1 MQPLHFLLRYS
12 DKISKVDTIAE
23 HKSVL
28 ETESS
33 VWMGKFGVGMG
44 KKFADLAKEQIAQDL
59 KTYLYLMNGCVYTH
73 KATISDVR
81 IGYSSK
87 TGVLTSD
94 NKLTP
99 KYYQNTPCTVWFKLT
114 SIEEI
119 TQNDIDNLWLF
130 NSPGAH
136 PSKAGMRGLIY
147 LTERCE
153 ENTPKVKKKPINQ
166 SLLYTGGLRD

>member
-12 DKISKVDTIAE
+12 DKISRVDTIAE

-28 ETESS
+28 ETQGS
-33 VWMGKFGVGMG
+33 VWMGKFGIGMG
-44 KKFADLAKEQIAQDL
+44 KKFADIAKEQISKNL
-59 KTYLYLMNGCVYTH
+59 NSYLYLMNGSVYTH
-73 KATISDVR
+73 KALLSDVR

-99 KYYQNTPCTVWFKLT
+99 KYYQKTPCTVWFKLK

-119 TQNDIDNLWLF
+119 TKNDIENLWLY
-130 NSPGAH
+130 NCPGSQ

-147 LTERCE
+147 ITERCE
-153 ENTPKVKKKPINQ
+153 ENMPITKNKPKNQ
-166 SLLYTGGLRD
+166 SSLYTGGLFD